1 MRYIYILLVFGL
13 IACERDPLYYTSDGS
28 TNLVAL
34 VNKGNESPMVR
45 VKNINGTVLTYPFTE
60 SVYHIC
66 RVDTNISTPWID
78 STYIKSKFENI
89 EVYILS
95 QNDTLYLSDFKVY
108 NIDSYNLESDDLINE
123 IMYVRNDTAHILS
136 QHIYTYEFNDSMFN

>member
-1 MRYIYILLVFGL
+1 
-13 IACERDPLYYTSDGS
+13 
-28 TNLVAL
+28 
-34 VNKGNESPMVR
+34 MVR

-89 EVYILS
+89 EVYIIS